1 MAKGMD
7 LAGQFLIAM
16 PGLVDPNFHQTVT
29 LVCEHGREGALGV
42 VINRV
47 TELTLGELAA
57 QVGLKVARPAL
68 ARREVHSGGPV
79 RPDACVIVHRPPGNW
94 NSTLRVGDELGLT
107 GSMDVL
113 EAIVAGAGPEQYL
126 VCLGY
131 AGWGAGQLED
141 EIKAN
146 AWLTA
151 PARADIVFDVPREER
166 WRAAAAVIGIEIAL
180 LPGQAGRA

>member
-16 PGLVDPNFHQTVT
+16 PGLTDPNFHQTVT

-42 VINRV
+42 VVNRV
-47 TELTLGELAA
+47 AEITLGELAA
-57 QVGLKVARPAL
+57 QVDLKVTDPVL
-68 ARREVHSGGPV
+68 AGREVHGGGPV
-79 RPDACVIVHRPPGNW
+79 RPDACVIVHRPLGSW
-94 NSTLRVGDELGLT
+94 NSTLRVGAGLGLT

-113 EAIVAGAGPEQYL
+113 EAIVAGTGPAQYL

-151 PARADIVFDVPREER
+151 PASPDIVFDVPREER
-166 WRAAAAVIGIEIAL
+166 WRAAAAAIGIEITL
-180 LPGQAGRA
+180 LTGQAGRA